1 MESVM
6 AYKRTV
12 IFLYLWFAVFAFTGA
27 AAMAD
32 EQKPQEGKAAS
43 VNGVVITQED
53 VNRQMFI
60 LEQHLLST
68 QGTAIRPDMVPT
80 LRNQILNRL
89 IELELF
95 YQEAQKQKIVV
106 EEKEVSEKMDA
117 LKSSFPSEKV
127 FQDEMRQMNFTEET
141 LRTRIKKDLAVRQL
155 VEKDILVHV
164 KVTDEDAKSFYDSHP
179 DLFKEPEKVRASHI
193 LITAEAD
200 TDPVIKEERRKKLEG
215 VKKRLDQGEDFAALA
230 KEFSQCPSAEKGGDL
245 GYFERGKMVKPF
257 EDAAFSM
264 NPGDVSDIVVTP
276 FGFHLIKV
284 TDKKPERN
292 VSYED
297 AKDMIKQRL
306 SNMKFEEQKNIYVAE
321 LKKNSKVEMF
331 EH

>member
-1 MESVM
+1 
-6 AYKRTV
+6 
-12 IFLYLWFAVFAFTGA
+12 
-27 AAMAD
+27 
-32 EQKPQEGKAAS
+32 
-43 VNGVVITQED
+43 VITQED

>member
-1 MESVM
+1 MS
-6 AYKRTV
+6 YKRNV
-12 IFLYLWFAVFAFTGA
+12 VLLCLWFAVFAFTGA

-32 EQKPQEGKAAS
+32 EQKPQGGKAAS
-43 VNGVVITQED
+43 VNGVVITHEE

-68 QGTAIRPDMVPT
+68 QGTAVRPDMVPGV
-80 LRNQILNRL
+80 RAQIINDL
-89 IELELF
+89 IDKELL

-106 EEKEVSEKMDA
+106 DDKEVSEKMDA
-117 LKSSFPSEKV
+117 LKNSFPSEKV
-127 FQDEMRQMNFTEET
+127 FQDEMGRMNFTEET
-141 LRTRIKKDLAVRQL
+141 LRTQIKKDLAIQQL

-164 KVTDEDAKSFYDSHP
+164 KVSDEDAKSFYDSHP

-193 LITAEAD
+193 LIKAEAD
-200 TDPVIKEERRKKLEG
+200 TDPVIKEERKKKLEA

-230 KEFSQCPSAEKGGDL
+230 KEFSECPSAEKGGDL

-264 NPGDVSDIVVTP
+264 NPGDVSDIVVTS

-284 TDKKPERN
+284 TDKKPGRTISYDESKER
-292 VSYED
+292 
-297 AKDMIKQRL
+297 IKQYLQRV
-306 SNMKFEEQKNIYVAE
+306 KFLEEKNRYVAE
-321 LKKNSKVEMF
+321 LKKKSKVETF
-331 EH
+331 